1 MLVVLVI
8 ASAVQLASTMPAHAF
23 EPAAESDFL
32 ARINSLRASVGVG
45 PLAMDANLT
54 GVARN
59 WSAQMS
65 GGTGLAHN
73 PNLRSIIDG
82 ITSTWRKLG
91 ENVGWGT
98 SVAQLHDALVNSPHH
113 YANLVDPDFR
123 VVGIGV
129 IVKGAEMWVTEDFL
143 AGPTGGSTPTPTTTP
158 VAKPRPTTTT
168 VPKPAPVR
176 ARPVVVPTALPAPT
190 PAVTPPPVRL
200 MPERVR
206 IALEA
211 EQLLEKALRMQIA
224 SGALS
229 RAR

>member
-1 MLVVLVI
+1 MDKLLPEPLVTHGPGLKHLERHPTPESRIARLVNK
-8 ASAVQLASTMPAHAF
+8 SHPSLA
-23 EPAAESDFL
+23 D
-32 ARINSLRASVGVG
+32 
-45 PLAMDANLT
+45 PLAD
-54 GVARN
+54 
-59 WSAQMS
+59 
-65 GGTGLAHN
+65 
-73 PNLRSIIDG
+73 
-82 ITSTWRKLG
+82 
-91 ENVGWGT
+91 
-98 SVAQLHDALVNSPHH
+98 LV
-113 YANLVDPDFR
+113 
-123 VVGIGV
+123 
-129 IVKGAEMWVTEDFL
+129 MTEDFL

-168 VPKPAPVR
+168 APKPAPVH

-211 EQLLEKALRMQIA
+211 EQLLEKALRIQIA